1 MDLLS
6 NFNQATRNL
15 PSATSWLFSSDI
27 RPSVGFVSA
36 RRLLLYGF
44 FRSALHKSRLSFM
57 VTTEAEALAAL
68 ARCRPGLLIVTP
80 KLEQGDGL
88 ALLAQAHQLVDDL
101 RTIVICDQNH
111 DDLLEAGQSEAD
123 GVVCEQ
129 DFLLEDQPIRAM
141 IIALALR
148 RRYRSPIVQAALSA
162 AALLNDRG
170 WRDEVPVMT
179 SREQELVDLWVEG
192 LGDREV
198 ADRLGVSYATVRSY
212 GRTVRSK
219 LGVANRAQVVLKVM
233 KLGLSRAAVR

>member
-1 MDLLS
+1 M
-6 NFNQATRNL
+6 
-15 PSATSWLFSSDI
+15 
-27 RPSVGFVSA
+27 
-36 RRLLLYGF
+36 Y
-44 FRSALHKSRLSFM
+44 RSRVSFM
-57 VTTEAEALAAL
+57 VTTEDEALAFL

-88 ALLAQAHQLVDDL
+88 AVVAQARQVVGDI
-101 RTIVICDQNH
+101 RTIVLCDQDH
-111 DDLLEAGQSEAD
+111 DDLVTAGQSEAD

-148 RRYRSPIVQAALSA
+148 RRNRSPSVQAALNA
-162 AALLNDRG
+162 ASLLNDRG

-233 KLGLSRAAVR
+233 KLGLSRSAVR